1 MPTETLKSL
10 SDAIFAP
17 VNTAYRAGG
26 LALAFLSL
34 GSFEMLVA
42 FFLPGNEGVRY
53 VLVITGFSLVAMV
66 GALFYS
72 KQLSPLLKVRKNIKE
87 NRELIDTVQQTA
99 IELTKLT
106 SVLQAFALIH
116 AQDVAAVLQGIKPVL
131 QRVPF
136 LQNWAD
142 SDVLSRAETLS
153 VTILE
158 YSERTEK
165 IVTDLR
171 SAITE
176 CDPSLLRGYLS
187 DIQQLR
193 NRVQMQLKGQQTVEG
208 DGAQL
213 ALGTAE

>member
-1 MPTETLKSL
+1 
-10 SDAIFAP
+10 
-17 VNTAYRAGG
+17 
-26 LALAFLSL
+26 
-34 GSFEMLVA
+34 MLVA